1 MKAPIEGGCLCGG
14 VRYRLRARA
23 DTAERLSLHRLPA
36 RERGAICDLGRDARE
51 DIEILSG
58 EIRKV
63 PHAGRLRSFA
73 ACCGT
78 PLFFQDDEASVS
90 IDVTIA
96 SLDEPQSYSP
106 EVAIW
111 TEDRLPWVQLDPRA
125 KDLSARKRAST
136 RVADSG
142 RMRYPTQNP

>member
-14 VRYRLRARA
+14 VRYRLWAKPA
-23 DTAERLSLHRLPA
+23 RLSDCHCIDCRRASAAPFVTWGEM
-36 RERGAICDLGRDARE
+36 RRE

-73 ACCGT
+73 VCCGT
-78 PLFFQDDEASVS
+78 PLFFQDDEASMS

-111 TEDRLPWVQLDPRA
+111 TEDCLPWVELNPRR
-125 KDLSARKRAST
+125 KTFRQGRARET
-136 RVADSG
+136 R
-142 RMRYPTQNP
+142 